1 MLIVSVYELSLADVL
16 QKSKD
21 FSRNLKRGEVR
32 KLRKNRKDSL
42 GKLLERENKFILME
56 NPSALKS
63 HK

>member
-1 MLIVSVYELSLADVL
+1 MLIVSVYELSLADIL

>member
-1 MLIVSVYELSLADVL
+1 MLTVSVYELSLSDVL

-21 FSRNLKRGEVR
+21 FTRNLKRGEVR

-42 GKLLERENKFILME
+42 GKLQERENKFILME

>member
-1 MLIVSVYELSLADVL
+1 MLIVSVYDLSLSDVL

-21 FSRNLKRGEVR
+21 FTRNLKRGEVR

>member
-1 MLIVSVYELSLADVL
+1 MLIVSVYELSLSDVL

-21 FSRNLKRGEVR
+21 FTRNLKRGEVR

>member
-1 MLIVSVYELSLADVL
+1 MLTVSVYDLSLSDVL

-21 FSRNLKRGEVR
+21 FTRNLKRGEVR

>member
-1 MLIVSVYELSLADVL
+1 MLTVSVYELSLSDVL

-21 FSRNLKRGEVR
+21 FTRNLKRGEVR

>member
-1 MLIVSVYELSLADVL
+1 MLTVSVYELSLSDVL

-21 FSRNLKRGEVR
+21 FTRNLKREVR